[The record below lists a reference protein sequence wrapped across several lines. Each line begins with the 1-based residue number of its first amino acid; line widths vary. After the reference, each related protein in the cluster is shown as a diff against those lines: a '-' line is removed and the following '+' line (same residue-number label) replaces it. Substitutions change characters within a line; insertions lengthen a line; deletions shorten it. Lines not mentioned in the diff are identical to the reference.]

1 MSEKVFCPRCGNEM
15 NGNSRYCT
23 KCGYLNPNDPAN
35 QSMKKYIEADNSNLY
50 QVGSGQ
56 TIIKEEGQITTSVAS
71 NTGNKKVC
79 FIINYAL
86 YMLIIIGGF
95 FITVGNANI
104 DFNTIR
110 NSLFS
115 YIAFITSIVFL
126 YVYSMELIF
135 MKANKRWWYALIPF
149 FNLFILSDIVFKKKW
164 LGIILLIPVIGQLF
178 FIVTLYKL
186 ATKFRCSGLFTIL
199 FPVIFIPIMGFGSRL
214 YEGIH
219 YADEDKTLEN
229 DYKRKRVFFVSI
241 MIFTLIGGMLLY
253 WSNINDIRVKTVKL
267 KNYYY
272 VYATKQIVKK
282 TKQLANENYLVC
294 DDYDYSKNYG
304 VYYIEYADIGEVAYI
319 PLHAYKDV
327 ISAYIIIDNTNGNS
341 NYYISM
347 SDGTLGYPETLYN
360 NVNVDSVVSYKEIT
374 KRNNINICHNTKQK
388 ATVGGLK

>member
-15 NGNSRYCT
+15 NSNSRYCT

-35 QSMKKYIEADNSNLY
+35 QGMKKYIEADNSNLY

-110 NSLFS
+110 NSLFP

>member
-15 NGNSRYCT
+15 NSNSRYCT

-35 QSMKKYIEADNSNLY
+35 QGMKKYIAVDNNNSY

-56 TIIKEEGQITTSVAS
+56 TIVKKDDQITTSIAS
-71 NTGNKKVC
+71 NTGNKKAC
-79 FIINYAL
+79 FVINYSL
-86 YMLIIIGGF
+86 YMLIIIVSF
-95 FITVGNANI
+95 FIAVGNKNI
-104 DFNTIR
+104 DLNTIR
-110 NSLFS
+110 NSIFP

-126 YVYSMELIF
+126 YVYSMELVF

-149 FNLFILSDIVFKKKW
+149 FNLFILSDIVYKKKW

-178 FIVTLYKL
+178 FIVTLYRL

-199 FPVIFIPIMGFGSRL
+199 FPIIFIPIMGFGSRL

-219 YADEDKTLEN
+219 YADDEKTLEN
-229 DYKRKRVFFVSI
+229 DYRRKKVFFISI
-241 MIFTLIGGMLLY
+241 MIFTLIGGVLLY
-253 WSNINDIRVKTVKL
+253 WSNINDIRIKTVKL

-282 TKQLANENYLVC
+282 TEQLANENYLVC

-327 ISAYIIIDNTNGNS
+327 ISAYIIIDNTSGS
-341 NYYISM
+341 SKYYISM

-360 NVNVDSVVSYKEIT
+360 NVNVDSVISYKDIV

-388 ATVGGLK
+388 ATVGGMK